1 VSRLNPDATEGRKHN
16 SAKVR
21 YSEYYY
27 PKYSRNP
34 RFNWD
39 EQILV
44 EQEKALPQ
52 DLGGSMLDFGG
63 YFLTCYILRILILH
77 FIISS
82 SCTQCTFLI
91 QGEYC
96 VSVYVFRLY

>member
-1 VSRLNPDATEGRKHN
+1 VSSANPDATEGHKHN
-16 SAKVR
+16 SATVPCLD
-21 YSEYYY
+21 YYY
-27 PKYSRNP
+27 PKYSRDP

-39 EQILV
+39 V
-44 EQEKALPQ
+44 
-52 DLGGSMLDFGG
+52 LDFGG
-63 YFLTCYILRILILH
+63 YFLTLLFIADFILH

-82 SCTQCTFLI
+82 SCRQRTFLI